1 MLTQRRKI
9 FNYLDFFDF
18 SGKIIKF
25 FMSPSLKTTS
35 FSLDLGTSKVK
46 FENKLIS
53 AKSTELPVPTWQTRR
68 TQK

>member
-46 FENKLIS
+46 LENKLIS
-53 AKSTELPVPTWQTRR
+53 
-68 TQK
+68 